1 VKYVVPTSNIIGWK
15 QLRITRPQNSLS
27 VSWWTRPAGG
37 NLLLDIGPAADSRIP
52 AIMRERLLKMG
63 QWRKVNGEV
72 IYSTRPWR
80 QTGEGGVRYTMRD
93 DSVYA
98 ITGAGRGVS

>member
-1 VKYVVPTSNIIGWK
+1 
-15 QLRITRPQNSLS
+15 
-27 VSWWTRPAGG
+27 
-37 NLLLDIGPAADSRIP
+37 
-52 AIMRERLLKMG
+52 MG